1 MGAGASATEKSTGGK
16 GKNEIV
22 TVPLSSLSGKLRIFQ
37 VNPILI
43 DNICMIFFVLIQH
56 IETGECVVLVDQD
69 ISGLDGIAGPDKASW
84 VRLDVSRKQAN
95 YFQGLT
101 MTTTY
106 ERSTDYSGQEHRA
119 QTKQI
124 EGSKLGGLSPSPAA
138 SGLSMEPDAKI
149 PSRSGPAGTKA
160 SDDGGMDLRNSLEAV
175 NAVLRPSV
183 LSLTQHNHQQMNHC
197 LSKAIS
203 MFDEQMSL
211 DNRALQLLKGVIDIS
226 MDSYDGKKIKKLEAE
241 ISAAIQK
248 FSDVQS
254 QVKPAESGLPVVDLR
269 GVGALKEALAQLK
282 VKKMLLKDHFQPV
295 LNITDFR
302 FLRLLNEGAFAKV
315 YQAQRK
321 NDGSHQNY
329 AIKVMEKKF
338 IKQQDM
344 VKRVKRECKV
354 MKSTGSNRD
363 MFVRLYS
370 SMQSRNYLFIVMEF
384 VRGGDFLTQ
393 LAKHGKFPEST
404 ARFYIAEL
412 CMAVAYLHDHGVVH
426 RDIKLDNILLT
437 DGGHLKLMDFGMVTP
452 SNSLID
458 RKNNLLAGDDG
469 GDNGWIESLSFTGTK
484 QNSEDQSSNSFS
496 YTDSA
501 GQLRSVVGNYHYA
514 SPEVVLELGYDHA
527 VDWWSCGILFFQFLT
542 GTTPFMA
549 KTAERTVD
557 NIAEYRVNWKAI
569 PEYVSQGA
577 RDLIS
582 GLLAYNAKD
591 RLGAARSADV
601 LSHPYFL
608 GIDFE
613 TIYSQPG
620 PLQAAGIKE
629 AKSDLPGVELKEDFL
644 NDPPEFKNDEFE
656 SFCMENMR

>member
-1 MGAGASATEKSTGGK
+1 M
-16 GKNEIV
+16 
-22 TVPLSSLSGKLRIFQ
+22 
-37 VNPILI
+37 
-43 DNICMIFFVLIQH
+43 
-56 IETGECVVLVDQD
+56 LVDQD
-69 ISGLDGIAGPDKASW
+69 ISAVDGISGPEKASW
-84 VRLDVSRKQAN
+84 IRLDISRKQTN

-101 MTTTY
+101 AVTSY
-106 ERSTDYSGQEHRA
+106 ERPVAGAGAGGEHKA
-119 QTKQI
+119 HTK
-124 EGSKLGGLSPSPAA
+124 LPSETAVVAPA
-138 SGLSMEPDAKI
+138 LSMLPDAKNL
-149 PSRSGPAGTKA
+149 SRGNVDSKA
-160 SDDGGMDLRNSLEAV
+160 DEVGVEIRNGLEAA

-183 LSLTQHNHQQMNHC
+183 LSLTQHNHQQMNIC
-197 LSKAIS
+197 LAKAIT
-203 MFDEQMSL
+203 MFDEQMAP
-211 DNRALQLLKGVIDIS
+211 DNNALLLIKQVIDIS
-226 MDSYDGKKIKKLEAE
+226 VETYDGKKMKKLEAE
-241 ISAAIQK
+241 INSMIHKLSAN
-248 FSDVQS
+248 
-254 QVKPAESGLPVVDLR
+254 PAAEGGGLAGLKDSLEQLR
-269 GVGALKEALAQLK
+269 T
-282 VKKMLLKDHFQPV
+282 KKAVLKDHFQPI
-295 LNITDFR
+295 LKLADFK

-321 NDGSHQNY
+321 NDNSRQNF

-370 SMQSRNYLFIVMEF
+370 SMQSRNYLYIVMEF

-412 CMAVAYLHDHGVVH
+412 CLAVAYLHDHGVVH

-437 DGGHLKLMDFGMVTP
+437 DRGHLKLMDFGMVTP
-452 SNSLID
+452 SNSLLD
-458 RKNNLLAGDDG
+458 RKSNLLAGDDG
-469 GDNGWIESLSFTGTK
+469 GDNGWIESLSFTGTGK
-484 QNSEDQSSNSFS
+484 NNTEDQSSASFS

-557 NIAEYRVNWKAI
+557 NIAEYRINWKAV
-569 PEYVSQGA
+569 PDYVSQGA

-582 GLLAYNAKD
+582 GLLAYNAKE

-601 LSHPYFL
+601 INHPYFA
-608 GIDFE
+608 GIDFDS
-613 TIYSQPG
+613 IYNQTG
-620 PLQAAGIKE
+620 PLQAAGINE
-629 AKSDLPGVELKEDFL
+629 AKNDTVEAEMKEDFL

>member
-1 MGAGASATEKSTGGK
+1 M
-16 GKNEIV
+16 
-22 TVPLSSLSGKLRIFQ
+22 
-37 VNPILI
+37 
-43 DNICMIFFVLIQH
+43 
-56 IETGECVVLVDQD
+56 VDQD
-69 ISGLDGIAGPDKASW
+69 ISAVDGISGLDKASW
-84 VRLDVSRKQAN
+84 IRLDVSRKQTN

-101 MTTTY
+101 ATTTY
-106 ERSTDYSGQEHRA
+106 ERPIDGGASEHKA
-119 QTKQI
+119 QAKQV
-124 EGSKLGGLSPSPAA
+124 ENTGGRYEATGP
-138 SGLSMEPDAKI
+138 GLSMVPDSKT
-149 PSRSGPAGTKA
+149 PSRGA
-160 SDDGGMDLRNSLEAV
+160 SASSKMVDEGSSDLRSGLEAA
-175 NAVLRPSV
+175 NALLRPSV
-183 LSLTQHNHQQMNHC
+183 LTLTQHNHQQMNSY
-197 LSKAIS
+197 LSKAIA
-203 MFDEQMSL
+203 MFDDQMCL
-211 DNRALQLLKGVIDIS
+211 DNKALQLVKSVIEIS
-226 MDSYDGKKIKKLEAE
+226 TDSYDGKKMKKLEAE
-241 ISAAIQK
+241 ISATMQRYSEAG
-248 FSDVQS
+248 SHG
-254 QVKPAESGLPVVDLR
+254 ELRGLP
-269 GVGALKEALAQLK
+269 ALKDALEQLK
-282 VKKMLLKDHFQPV
+282 AKRVMLKDHFQPV

-302 FLRLLNEGAFAKV
+302 FMRLLNEGAFAKV

-321 NDGSHQNY
+321 NDGSHQNF

-393 LAKHGKFPEST
+393 LAKYGKFPEST

-437 DGGHLKLMDFGMVTP
+437 DEGHLKLMDFGMVTP
-452 SNSLID
+452 SNSLLD
-458 RKNNLLAGDDG
+458 RKTSLLAGEDG
-469 GDNGWIESLSFTGTK
+469 ADNGWIESLSFTGTNK
-484 QNSEDQSSNSFS
+484 NSEESSASFS

-557 NIAEYRVNWKAI
+557 NIAEYRVNWKAV
-569 PEYVSQGA
+569 PEYVSHGA

-582 GLLAYNAKD
+582 GLLAYNAKE
-591 RLGAARSADV
+591 RLGATRSADV
-601 LSHPYFL
+601 LNHPYFS
-608 GIDFE
+608 GIDFD
-613 TIYSQPG
+613 TIYSQTG

-629 AKSDLPGVELKEDFL
+629 AKNEQPDAELKEDFL